1 MAAILM
7 RFPQNKRK
15 AFTLSYDD
23 GTIHDKRLVAT
34 MERYGIKGTLNIN
47 TANVGNGGEKMSWD
61 EITALASSPSV
72 EIAVHG
78 YRHHSL
84 AEVEPGV
91 ATYDV
96 MKDREVLE
104 THLGRIVRGM
114 AYANGS
120 VSDGVVEI
128 LRNCGIEYSRTTV
141 STEKL
146 DVPKNFLRFD
156 PTCHHNNPRLLELAR
171 EIVES
176 EEQIYV
182 WRNKPLLFYV
192 WGHSYEFARNDN
204 WEILEELCRY
214 MGGRDD
220 IWYATNGE
228 IVAYVNAFRAL
239 RWSHDQSIVHN
250 PTATEVSF
258 TIDHKAV
265 SVPAGATVRVV

>member
-1 MAAILM
+1 MAAILL

-23 GTIHDKRLVAT
+23 GTIHDKRLVET

-72 EIAVHG
+72 EIAAHG

-84 AEVEPGV
+84 ASVEPGV

-120 VSDGVVEI
+120 LSDGVVEI

-141 STEKL
+141 STEKFEL
-146 DVPKNFLRFD
+146 PTDWLRL
-156 PTCHHNNPRLLELAR
+156 PATCHHNNPRLMELAR
-171 EIVES
+171 EFVEKQ
-176 EEQIYV
+176 EEGYV
-182 WRNKPLLFYV
+182 WRNRPMLFYV
-192 WGHSYEFARNDN
+192 WGHSHEFARNDN

-214 MGGRDD
+214 VGGRDD

-258 TIDHKAV
+258 AIDHKVV
-265 SVPAGATVRVV
+265 SIPAGATLRVM

>member
-146 DVPKNFLRFD
+146 DVPKNFLRLD

-250 PTATEVSF
+250 PTAIEVSF
-258 TIDHKAV
+258 AIDHKAV
-265 SVPAGATVRVV
+265 SVPAGATVRL